1 MNASDRLLDLFT
13 IRTLLLLRIASGEN
27 IRINKEYDAIA
38 ADIQRQLRGPE
49 LSTYKGKRLDK
60 AIAELKKRILVKPP
74 KIGELAKTEARYTVQ
89 SLIQV
94 GINAVLPPD
103 DVVERVANSSLV
115 QGATIKQ
122 WWEKLNDTT
131 AFDLERAIK
140 NGVLL
145 GQTNREIARN
155 IVGNGTDKGPEALSK
170 ARRDA
175 MAVTRTGVQTIAN
188 DARISVYDE
197 NSDIIKA
204 VQWVSTLDSRT
215 TDICMAR
222 SGKTWKFPG
231 FKPIGHEIPW
241 DGGPPSHW
249 MCRSTTIPITKTF
262 AEIDGEDAITPDIT
276 PKTRS
281 SMDGQ
286 VAADLSFDD
295 FLRGKPKEFAD
306 EMLGKGRA
314 ELWREG
320 KITLSDLLSAKGTP
334 LTLAQL
340 KAKYN

>member
-60 AIAELKKRILVKPP
+60 AIAELKARILVKPP

-145 GQTNREIARN
+145 GQTNREIAQN

-231 FKPIGHEIPW
+231 FEPIGHKIPW
-241 DGGPPSHW
+241 DGGPPAHW

-262 AEIDGEDAITPDIT
+262 AEIDGEDAVTPDIT

-314 ELWREG
+314 ELWRDG
-320 KITLSDLLSAKGTP
+320 KITLSDLLSARGTP
-334 LTLAQL
+334 LTLTQL
-340 KAKYN
+340 KAKYS